1 MGGYARSTSKWSK
14 PQLGEVIFIYC
25 NTSKHRVTNAEAF
38 REHGKRC
45 RARAENHGPARDG
58 LGVKAPLRAVGGQ
71 EKDRNAYCSVPSK
84 RARSRHGPYGV
95 CMRVGRAPELA
106 DA

>member
-58 LGVKAPLRAVGGQ
+58 LGVKIPCFQPPCFVSYHATMVAAV
-71 EKDRNAYCSVPSK
+71 
-84 RARSRHGPYGV
+84 
-95 CMRVGRAPELA
+95 
-106 DA
+106 

>member
-58 LGVKAPLRAVGGQ
+58 LGVKMFCL
-71 EKDRNAYCSVPSK
+71 
-84 RARSRHGPYGV
+84 
-95 CMRVGRAPELA
+95 PEIASLIHM
-106 DA
+106 

>member
-58 LGVKAPLRAVGGQ
+58 LGARDTPVPSPATRRTCYRIV
-71 EKDRNAYCSVPSK
+71 DSVPTLPWKWWDKS
-84 RARSRHGPYGV
+84 
-95 CMRVGRAPELA
+95 LF
-106 DA
+106 